1 MGVGRWGDLERK
13 CRNVNRQIGEMSTGG
28 KGWGE
33 KKDMDGN
40 RQIGESGKGKMGGNK
55 GEKG

>member
-33 KKDMDGN
+33 KRIWTETD
-40 RQIGESGKGKMGGNK
+40 RLGKGENGR
-55 GEKG
+55 E